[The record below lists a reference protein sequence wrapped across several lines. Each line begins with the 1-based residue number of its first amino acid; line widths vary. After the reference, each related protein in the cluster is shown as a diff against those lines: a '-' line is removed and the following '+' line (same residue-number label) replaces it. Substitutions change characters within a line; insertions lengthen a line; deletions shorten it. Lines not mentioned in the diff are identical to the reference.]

1 MGPLSGGLGGSKNR
15 ENTQKLVFLDPHRIP
30 LSDPN
35 DPKLCLK
42 TRFDFN
48 SSIFYF
54 EIISRS
60 FLRLKKGNFYTSL
73 YFMGKKAPK
82 TEIRV

>member
-15 ENTQKLVFLDPHRIP
+15 ENAQKLVFLDPHRIP
-30 LSDPN
+30 LSDSN

-42 TRFDFN
+42 THFDFN

-54 EIISRS
+54 QVIKRS
-60 FLRLKKGNFYTSL
+60 F
-73 YFMGKKAPK
+73 K
-82 TEIRV
+82 TEKSQFSHIDTLY

>member
-15 ENTQKLVFLDPHRIP
+15 ENAQKLVFLDPHRIP
-30 LSDPN
+30 LSDSN

-48 SSIFYF
+48 SSMFYF

-60 FLRLKKGNFYTSL
+60 F
-73 YFMGKKAPK
+73 K
-82 TEIRV
+82 TEKSQFSHIAILY